1 VKTKKHPSQDLKASI
16 VKSVQS
22 GISISHLSGIHK
34 FHRVTIHRW
43 LREDSAGSDFARR
56 ADPGSGRQAKLDGSN
71 AGRLI
76 KIIDKPA
83 SKFGFETDLW
93 DTKRVRIICRKRLG
107 LKLSHM
113 AVWRFLQRIDYSC
126 KKVQKRYYEADQ
138 SKKEEWLNKTV
149 GKIKATV
156 RKYRAILYFED
167 ESNVSL
173 TPVMGRTWAPKGK
186 KVYSYVTGNRGSL
199 SAISA
204 ISSDGRL
211 IFRTFHGS
219 KRFNSQDIIDFF
231 AEMLS
236 HHRRRHIVVVLD
248 QASCHK
254 SKKVKA
260 YIESQKR
267 LHVYWLPPKS
277 PEFNPDE
284 QVWNHLKHTE
294 LKNHMETNT
303 KGLKKLVNRKMR
315 GLSKSQTKLM
325 GIFKRCDFAHIY
337 LP

>member
-1 VKTKKHPSQDLKASI
+1 MALNKHPSQDLKLSVI
-16 VKSVQS
+16 KSVHS
-22 GISISHLSGIHK
+22 GISISHLSKIHN

-43 LREDSAGSDFARR
+43 VREESDGSNFVRKVF
-56 ADPGSGRQAKLDGSN
+56 PGSGRKPKLVGPQAR
-71 AGRLI
+71 RLI

-83 SKFGFETDLW
+83 SQFGFETDLW
-93 DTKRVRIICRKRLG
+93 DTKRVRIICGKKLG
-107 LKLSHM
+107 IKVSHM
-113 AVWRFLQRIDYSC
+113 AVWRFLQKIEYSC

-138 SKKEEWLNKTV
+138 SKKDEWLNKTV
-149 GKIKATV
+149 RKIRATI
-156 RKYRAILYFED
+156 RKRKAILYFED

-219 KRFNSQDIIDFF
+219 KRFNSQDIINFF
-231 AEMLS
+231 KEMLS
-236 HHRRRHIVVVLD
+236 HHHRRHIVVVLD

-260 YIESQKR
+260 FILSQKR

-315 GLSKSQTKLM
+315 VLSKCQDKLM

-337 LP
+337 L